1 MCKLIVSEASFK
13 EVFLYDLGVGFFG
26 AVKVDLYHCGDGQ
39 IIATSQDLGPQKL
52 ANRKGN
58 GTPYFREI

>member
-26 AVKVDLYHCGDGQ
+26 AVKVDLYRGW
-39 IIATSQDLGPQKL
+39 SNYSDLTRPGPP
-52 ANRKGN
+52 KGS
-58 GTPYFREI
+58 E